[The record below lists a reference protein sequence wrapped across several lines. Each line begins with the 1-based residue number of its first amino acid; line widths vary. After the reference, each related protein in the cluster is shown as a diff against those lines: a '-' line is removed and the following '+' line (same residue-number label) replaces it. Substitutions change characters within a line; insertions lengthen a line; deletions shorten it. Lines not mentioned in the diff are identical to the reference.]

1 MVNLKTSIAALVKDA
16 ATITIDDIPN
26 HTIDKAIN
34 LFVDTIGCIFAGS
47 TAEGINELKNT
58 ILYWGSTP
66 HSTILVSGEKTSAPS
81 AALINSVMGHA
92 RDFDDTHDLA
102 ANHGSVVIVPAL
114 LATAEACSPQ
124 NKTPKTNP
132 FHTEQV
138 SGKTMIAALAV
149 GLEVTNR
156 LAMAFA
162 PYLHAGWLPTTL
174 WGPFGAAAACGR
186 ILHLNIEQM
195 HNAFGLAYSQIH
207 GNRQALLDGALAKRI
222 QPGFSAASGLQSAFF
237 AANGITAAHNIISG
251 NFGIPILYTEGKID
265 GCYIDTGLGSFEE
278 TMNISIKPYPSC
290 RCTHAVVDAVMD
302 IKKQQMISW
311 QDIEGGEIF
320 LPPNSM
326 AQIGQPFSIRGNP
339 TVDAQFSA
347 QYVAALTFIHGTPRI
362 ADFHTDSV
370 ISRKDII
377 RLASLFTPIE
387 FERNTVEI
395 GLAELTISMKNG
407 QQLHSRIENP
417 KGSPKNPLCI
427 EEQEMKFMDCLDNS
441 GITYSNKIK
450 HLLLNTTRDII
461 NYDDI
466 AQFVN
471 LIQSFAE
478 DADT

>member
-1 MVNLKTSIAALVKDA
+1 MVNHKTSIAALVKDA
-16 ATITIDDIPN
+16 ATITIEDIPN
-26 HTIDKAIN
+26 QAIEKAIS

-47 TAEGINELKNT
+47 TAEGISKLKNT

-66 HSTILVSGEKTSAPS
+66 HATVLVSGEKTSAPS

-114 LATAEACSPQ
+114 LATAEACSRR
-124 NKTPKTNP
+124 NKTATSNP
-132 FHTEQV
+132 FHREQV
-138 SGKTMIAALAV
+138 CGKTLIAALAV

-174 WGPFGAAAACGR
+174 WGPFGTAAACGR
-186 ILHLNIEQM
+186 ILQLSNEQM

-222 QPGFSAASGLQSAFF
+222 QPGFSAVAGLQSAFL

-251 NFGIPILYTEGKID
+251 DFGIPTLYTEGKID
-265 GCYIDTGLGSFEE
+265 NRYIDTGLGSFEE

-302 IKKQQMISW
+302 IKKQQTILW
-311 QDIEGGEIF
+311 QDIESGEIY

-326 AQIGQPFSIRGNP
+326 AQIGQPFTIRDNP

-347 QYVAALTFIHGTPRI
+347 QYIAAFTFIYGKPRI
-362 ADFHTDSV
+362 ADFHADNV
-370 ISRKDII
+370 ISRQDII
-377 RLASLFTPIE
+377 QLASRFTPIE
-387 FERNTVEI
+387 FEKHTVEI
-395 GLAELTISMKNG
+395 GLAELTITMNNG
-407 QQLHSRIENP
+407 QHLHSRIEKT
-417 KGSPKNPLCI
+417 KGSPSNPLSA
-427 EEQEMKFMDCLDNS
+427 EEQEIKFIDCLDNS

-450 HLLLNTTRDII
+450 HSLLSTTRDII
-461 NYDDI
+461 NYDDVV
-466 AQFVN
+466 QFVD
-471 LIQSFAE
+471 LIQSFTE
-478 DADT
+478 SIDI